1 MHNISIYSL
10 LVVLIV
16 LVLVSAF
23 FSGSEIGMMSVNR
36 YRLKHLVKSKN
47 KRAKRVQV
55 LLEKPD
61 RLLGIILIGN
71 TLANIIAS
79 AVATVVGQRLYG
91 DSGVAAATAILTFII
106 LIFSEMMPKTL
117 AAIYPEKVAFAV
129 SLLLTI
135 LSRILS
141 PFISFTNF
149 ISNGLLKVFGFH
161 IRSQGQEVLSG
172 EELRTVVNES
182 GSFSSAQQKAM
193 FLGLLDLD
201 KVTVDDIMV
210 PRGEVI
216 GLDLTLPWEELLE
229 RLETAQHTRLPV
241 FDGEL
246 EHVKGVIHIR
256 SILNLLVDEKFSK
269 EHLLELLEKP
279 YFVLEGIGLYQQ
291 LIQFQREK
299 RRIAFVVDEYGD
311 IQGLVTLEDI
321 LEEIVGEF
329 TTDIAS
335 LSREITWVDASTV
348 LIDAGISIRELNKA
362 LQWSLP
368 IDGPKTLNGWITEML
383 AFIPPSNFC
392 IKLNG
397 LPCEILQVK
406 DNVVKTVKV
415 KLHINEG
422 K

>member
-10 LVVLIV
+10 LIVLIV

-129 SLLLTI
+129 SLLLTL

-149 ISNGLLKVFGFH
+149 ISNGLLKVFGIH
-161 IRSQGQEVLSG
+161 IRSQGHEVLSG

-415 KLHINEG
+415 KLHINKG

>member
-129 SLLLTI
+129 SLLLTL

-161 IRSQGQEVLSG
+161 IRTQGQEVLSG